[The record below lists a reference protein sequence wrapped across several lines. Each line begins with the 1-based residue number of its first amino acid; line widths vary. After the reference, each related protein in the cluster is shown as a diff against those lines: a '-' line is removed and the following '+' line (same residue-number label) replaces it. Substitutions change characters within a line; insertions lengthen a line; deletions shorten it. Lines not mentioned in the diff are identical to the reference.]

1 MKRNRTATIDHTRRH
16 ALSSL
21 LGFAAAAL
29 LPSVARANNQG
40 TQKSIVMVVQ
50 QNSPNVATDQR
61 IAAHLDAR
69 GYAVQLVDQDYR
81 PELARDASL
90 IVISST
96 VSSKDVLR
104 GWRTLPVP
112 LVTWENDLLDDLGMS
127 GKRHDF
133 DFGETEKERYLWL
146 VNAPHPIAAGLP
158 AGVVNV
164 YGKQAAMSWGRPGLG
179 ASIIASVYGQPEK
192 AAIFAYETGAT
203 MDYETLAPARRVMF
217 FMSNDSFAN
226 LSQSGQQLFDA
237 AIDWAIKR

>member
-50 QNSPNVATDQR
+50 LNGPNLATDQR
-61 IAAHLDAR
+61 IAARLDAR
-69 GYAVQLVDQDYR
+69 GYAVQLVDQDFR

-96 VSSKDVLR
+96 VSSKDVLP

-127 GKRHDF
+127 GKRHDV

-164 YGKQAAMSWGRPGLG
+164 YGKQAAMSWGKPGLG

-226 LSQSGQQLFDA
+226 LSQQGQQLFDA